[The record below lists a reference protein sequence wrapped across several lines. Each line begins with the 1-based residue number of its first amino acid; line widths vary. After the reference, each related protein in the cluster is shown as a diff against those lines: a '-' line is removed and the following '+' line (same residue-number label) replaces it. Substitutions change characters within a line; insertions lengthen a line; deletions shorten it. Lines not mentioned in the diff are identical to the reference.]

1 MPFFNF
7 KEKNIHYLSE
17 GLGPVIVL
25 LHGYLENISMWDEIA
40 EKLGKTNH
48 VVRLDFPGFGKS
60 ECIEHENG
68 MALYAEIT
76 AQLLALLNID
86 KYALIG
92 HSMGGYVAL
101 ELASSY
107 PKKTSQLILFHSTAQ
122 ADSEE
127 KKTMRNRAL
136 KALSKKNAYLKT
148 AIKLLFPS
156 PFQKTCKRQIDKMI
170 QEASILNT
178 NGIAVALAGM
188 RERKEHAKTV
198 QDLTCKTTYIA
209 GKLDPVLDSRQVK
222 IEAQNNKAQYIELEN
237 AGHMSHWESNEKATT
252 TLLNT
257 LRINTL

>member
-1 MPFFNF
+1 MAFFNY

-25 LHGYLENISMWDEIA
+25 LHGYLENLSMWDEMV
-40 EKLGKTNH
+40 EKLAKTNQ
-48 VVRLDFPGFGKS
+48 VVRIDFPGFGKS

-107 PKKTSQLILFHSTAQ
+107 PKKTSQLILFHSTAL

-127 KKTMRNRAL
+127 KKN
-136 KALSKKNAYLKT
+136 NAKQS
-148 AIKLLFPS
+148 PES
-156 PFQKTCKRQIDKMI
+156 PF
-170 QEASILNT
+170 
-178 NGIAVALAGM
+178 
-188 RERKEHAKTV
+188 KEECVFK
-198 QDLTCKTTYIA
+198 
-209 GKLDPVLDSRQVK
+209 
-222 IEAQNNKAQYIELEN
+222 N
-237 AGHMSHWESNEKATT
+237 SN
-252 TLLNT
+252 
-257 LRINTL
+257 